1 MKRERKLDESTVKA
15 VIEFYKNDE
24 YSRICP
30 GKKDFVAT
38 KQSYGVKVHEQKRL
52 LLANLKELHIDFVKA
67 TGIRIGFSTFCA
79 LRPKSCVTVGSSG
92 SHSVCVCEQHQNAK
106 LLLTALPVHQDY
118 KELLNLMVCSVDD
131 RQCMLRECDK
141 CPGKMQ
147 GIFRSFSCLLVCY
160 KVPCCYFHHTVQSCF
175 TL

>member
-1 MKRERKLDESTVKA
+1 MCYFSQNCSWCTVYR
-15 VIEFYKNDE
+15 VSIT
-24 YSRICP
+24 RICP
-30 GKKDFVAT
+30 RKKDSVAT
-38 KQSYGVKVHEQKRL
+38 KQSSGVMVHEQKRL
-52 LLANLKELHIDFVKA
+52 LLVNLKELHIDFVKA

-79 LRPKSCVTVGSSG
+79 LRPKSYITVGSSG
-92 SHSVCVCEQHQNAK
+92 SHSVYVCEQHQNAK

-141 CPGKMQ
+141 CPGKTQ
-147 GIFRSFSCLLVCY
+147 CTFRSFSCLLVCY